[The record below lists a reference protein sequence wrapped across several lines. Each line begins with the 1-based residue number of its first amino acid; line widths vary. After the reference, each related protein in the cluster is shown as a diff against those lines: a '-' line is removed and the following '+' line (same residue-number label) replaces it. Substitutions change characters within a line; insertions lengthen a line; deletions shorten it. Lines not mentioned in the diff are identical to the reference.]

1 MIRRDEATEMQVRA
15 ASPETSTWLS
25 ANAGSGKTRVLT
37 DRVARLLLDG
47 VLPQHIL
54 CLTYTKAAA
63 SEMQNRLFERLG
75 KWAMQDSDELA
86 LELKELGV
94 ERKINKEELRKAR
107 RLFARAIETP
117 GGLKIQTIHSFC
129 ASILRRFPLEA
140 GVSPQ
145 FKEME
150 DRAAK
155 LLRADIIEEMANS
168 EHVSVIKDLAV
179 YHFDSDLEKLTAEVS
194 RHQNLLGKKPDTD
207 AIWRMFG
214 LGARADKSSI
224 YNNVILGNEKTI
236 LQSVLPF
243 LKKGKATDITAATK
257 IENILHNPS
266 GLALIEELGAVFLT
280 QAGVISKRGV
290 PTKDVSIALGDLF
303 QPLEDLK
310 TRVEQARDLKNS
322 LYSAQKTL
330 ALHNFAE
337 IFLPLYAKHKMQ
349 RGWLDFDDLILR
361 TANLLNDQSV
371 AQWVLFRLDGG
382 IDHILVDEAQDTS
395 PQQWDVIQRLAQ
407 EFTAGQGVQRDRL
420 RTIFV
425 VGDKKQS
432 IYSFQGADPDEFDR
446 MQAHFSQKLSDVN
459 TLLNKFQ
466 LKHSFRSSEPIMRLV
481 NSTFQEHADLGMG
494 DDTKHIAFKSE
505 MPGRVDLWPIIE
517 QHAPSDQKAWH
528 DPIDQL
534 ANNHETIILAGQIA
548 ENIYE
553 MCNDGSL
560 ISQEI
565 GNSGKYE
572 MRRISEG
579 DFLIL
584 VRSRKGLFHE
594 IIRACKSAG
603 LAIAGADRLKV
614 GAELAVKD
622 LTALLSFLATP
633 EDDLSL
639 AAVLR
644 SPLFGWDEQALF
656 SLAHNRKKGSF
667 LWAALRN
674 QKTDFKNTL
683 EILNDLRKNTD
694 YMRPYELLERILTRF
709 NGRKN
714 LLARLG
720 DEAEDGIDALLDQ
733 AMSYEHLDVP
743 SLTGFITWLQSEEVE
758 IKRQVDSAG
767 DQIRVMTVHGA
778 KGLESPIVILPDTAE
793 WKLQIRDQIYKTD
806 CGVMWQVAQNSS
818 PKIMNEARDKLRGIQ
833 EKERMRL
840 LYVAMTRAEKWLIV
854 CGAGKLAKDSQCWH
868 KIIEAG
874 MNKAGA
880 EPYNFKTG
888 IGLRLQSENWQ
899 GPLVTEKPVSKDAK
913 PTLPNWAKTQADIPD
928 RPSKPLSPS
937 MLGGAKALYDDGEG
951 LSEKDAMKRG
961 SQIHLLL
968 EHLPNCLESDWLK
981 SAKLLLPEATGAEF
995 QTVFNEVCTVLTK
1008 PELMFMFKPGTL
1020 SEVPVSAN
1028 ITALG
1033 GQRIYGEI
1041 DRLII
1046 SSSHILAV
1054 DFKSNAIIPGSA
1066 NNIPDGILRQL
1077 GAYQAAL
1084 ETIYPEHIVETAILW
1099 THNASLMR
1107 IKREAVIAAL
1117 HATTV
1122 S

>member
-1 MIRRDEATEMQVRA
+1 MMRRDEATEMQVRA
-15 ASPETSTWLS
+15 ASPEASTWLS

-63 SEMQNRLFERLG
+63 SEMQNRLFKRLG
-75 KWAMQDSDELA
+75 KWAMQDSDALA

-155 LLRADIIEEMANS
+155 LLRADIIEEMAS
-168 EHVSVIKDLAV
+168 GEHVSAIRGLTA
-179 YHFDSDLEKLTAEVS
+179 YHFDSDLENFTAEVS
-194 RHQNLLGKKPDTD
+194 RHRNLLGDKAD
-207 AIWRMFG
+207 ADAVWRMFG
-214 LGARADKSSI
+214 LEAGVDESGI
-224 YNNVILGNEKTI
+224 YNNLVLGNEEAV
-236 LQSVLPF
+236 LRSVLPF
-243 LKKGKATDITAATK
+243 LKNSKPTDIKAATK
-257 IENILHNPS
+257 IEGLLQNPN
-266 GLALIEELGAVFLT
+266 GLTLIEELGDIFLT
-280 QAGVISKRGV
+280 QAGVISKQST
-290 PTKDVSIALGDLF
+290 PTKDVAIALGDLF
-303 QPLEDLK
+303 QPLQDLK
-310 TRVEQARDLKNS
+310 TRVEQARGLKNS

-330 ALHNFAE
+330 VLHQFAE

-395 PQQWDVIQRLAQ
+395 PQQWHVIQRLAQ
-407 EFTAGQGVQRDRL
+407 EFTAGEGVQRDRL

-446 MQAHFSQKLSDVN
+446 MQEHFSQKLSDVN
-459 TLLNKFQ
+459 TPLNKLQ
-466 LKHSFRSSEPIMRLV
+466 LAHSFRSAEPIMRLV

-494 DDTKHIAFKSE
+494 NDTKHIAFKDE

-517 QHAPSDQKAWH
+517 EHEATDQKAWH
-528 DPIDQL
+528 DPVDQL
-534 ANNHETIILAGQIA
+534 SNNHEKIILARQIA
-548 ENIYE
+548 ENIYK

-560 ISQEI
+560 IAQEI
-565 GNSGKYE
+565 GNTGKYE
-572 MRRISEG
+572 MRRINEG

-584 VRSRKGLFHE
+584 VRNRIGLFPE

-614 GAELAVKD
+614 SAELAVKD

-639 AAVLR
+639 AAALR

-656 SLAHNRKKGSF
+656 DLAHNREKGSF

-674 QKTDFKNTL
+674 RNDDFKGTL
-683 EILNDLRKNTD
+683 TILNDLRKNTD
-694 YMRPYELLERILTRF
+694 YLRPYELLERILTRF

-733 AMSYEHLDVP
+733 AMHYERLDVP
-743 SLTGFITWLQSEEVE
+743 NLTGFITWLQSEEVE

-767 DQIRVMTVHGA
+767 NQIRVMTVHGA

-793 WKLQIRDQIYKTD
+793 WKLQIRDQIYETD
-806 CGVMWQVAQNSS
+806 GGVMWQVAQNSS
-818 PKIMNEARDKLRGIQ
+818 PKIMSQARENLRCIQ

-854 CGAGKLAKDSQCWH
+854 CGAGKLSKDSQCWH

-880 EPYNFKTG
+880 EAYNFKTG
-888 IGLRLQSENWQ
+888 MGLRLQSGNWE
-899 GPLVTEKPVSKDAK
+899 GHLAAEKPISEDAK
-913 PTLPNWAKTQADIPD
+913 TTLPNWAKTQAAIPN

-937 MLGGAKALYDDGEG
+937 TLGGAKALYDDSDS
-951 LSEKDAMKRG
+951 LSEKDAMRRG

-968 EHLPNCLESDWLK
+968 EHLPDHSETDWLK
-981 SAKLLLPEATGAEF
+981 HAKLLLPEATDTEF
-995 QTVFNEVCTVLTK
+995 QTVFDEVYTVLTN
-1008 PELMFMFKPGTL
+1008 PELAFIFKPDTL

-1046 SSSHILAV
+1046 SPSHILAV
-1054 DFKSNAIIPGSA
+1054 DFKSNAIIPDSA
-1066 NNIPDGILRQL
+1066 SNVPDGILRQL

-1084 ETIYPEHIVETAILW
+1084 ETIYPDHTVETAVLW
-1099 THNASLMR
+1099 THNACLMR
-1107 IKREAVIAAL
+1107 IRHEAVIAAL